1 MPTKIIDITPSCSTS
16 QSKQELEDGFERV
29 VELKNA
35 AAGLTAFI
43 ALHSTALG
51 PALGGCRM
59 YPYQNREAAIADVCN
74 LARGMSYKNAL
85 AGIGFGG
92 GKSVIVGDP
101 SSKTP
106 ALLEAFAE
114 GLNALKGDY
123 LSAEDSG
130 ISPADMLLMAR
141 RSAFVAGGDHQN
153 GGGNPAPFT
162 ARGVF
167 LGLQAA
173 VSARLGATSS
183 LRGLR
188 VGVEGLGQ
196 VGFLLARM
204 LREAGAEV
212 IASELN
218 PSRLDQAVTELG
230 VVAAG
235 GDALIDKKLDVFAPC
250 SVGGALGGAITSKRI
265 NRLLAPVIA
274 GAANNQLETPALG
287 DLLASRGQLYA
298 PDYVI
303 NAAGV
308 ISIAGEYL
316 GCWSPE
322 WVTERVEQIPRS
334 LAEIFEQAS
343 QTSLA
348 TSLVADRCA
357 QEAIRRA
364 PSRQLPISA

>member
-1 MPTKIIDITPSCSTS
+1 MSTDVLDLSASCFTS
-16 QSKQELEDGFERV
+16 QLKQGLEDGFERV
-29 VELKNA
+29 VELRNPQV
-35 AAGLTAFI
+35 GLTAFI

-59 YPYQNREAAIADVCN
+59 YPYASREAALRDVCN

-92 GKSVIVGDP
+92 GKAVIVGDP
-101 SSKTP
+101 GTKTP
-106 ALLEAFAE
+106 ELLEAFAE

-130 ISPADMLLMAR
+130 ISPADMFLMAR
-141 RSAFVAGGDHQN
+141 RSAFVAGADKAT

-162 ARGVF
+162 ALGVF
-167 LGLQAA
+167 LGLKAA
-173 VSARLGATSS
+173 VEARLGAAT
-183 LRGLR
+183 LNGLR

-212 IASELN
+212 VASELN
-218 PSRLDQAVTELG
+218 PARLQQAVTELG
-230 VVAAG
+230 VIAADS
-235 GDALIDKKLDVFAPC
+235 DALLESGLDVFAPC
-250 SVGGALGGAITSKRI
+250 SVGGAMGGAISAKRI
-265 NRLLAPVIA
+265 NRLRAPVIA
-274 GAANNQLETPALG
+274 GAANNQLENPALG
-287 DLLASRGQLYA
+287 DLLARRRQLYA

-322 WVTERVEQIPRS
+322 WIGARVEQIPHS
-334 LAEIFEQAS
+334 LGKIFEQAE
-343 QTSLA
+343 QASLP

-357 QEAIRRA
+357 REAIRSA
-364 PSRQLPISA
+364 QSAALPISA